1 MSDIRCP
8 YCEELQDIDHDGSY
22 GYEENQIHQQQCIEC
37 DKYFV
42 YTTSIHF
49 YYDVEKADCL
59 NGGEHKY
66 RKTRQYVEPYDH
78 LNRLVCEDCGNEKSL
93 VKE

>member
-1 MSDIRCP
+1 MSDVRCP
-8 YCEELQDIDHDGSY
+8 YCDFSQDIDHDDSY
-22 GYEENQIHQQQCIEC
+22 GYEEDRIYNQSCREC
-37 DKYFV
+37 EKYFV

-66 RKTRQYVEPYDH
+66 KKSFTYPSGDS
-78 LNRLVCEDCGNEKSL
+78 RLVCEDCGETKL
-93 VKE
+93 VQNI